1 MKGFSIVLMGSGQGL
16 CILTKNGILPH
27 GGRLN
32 IKLETGIDLKKK
44 DLFFYNISGI
54 SSYYIQNA
62 LNPTNGWKWVP
73 LISLKKLE
81 KKLGGFLCEALGKFW
96 NILPDFKKTL
106 GHVELPKLFK
116 KNKISDEII
125 FYPGT
130 FNPWHKGH
138 MACLSLCPK
147 KSKIVVVPD
156 NNPWKAMAGDSCK
169 WEKYR
174 NLCLILENSPC
185 SIYPGFL
192 GLQKKN
198 PTINW
203 FPKVGVKKKALLMGD
218 DSFISLI
225 NWKESKKLI
234 SSIEK
239 LYVVPRLVNKEEL
252 KLVAKRL
259 LAINPKLKIKLL
271 APHKFQKISSTKI
284 RGD

>member
-1 MKGFSIVLMGSGQGL
+1 MKRFSVILTGSGSGL
-16 CILTKNGILPH
+16 CILVKNGFLPQ
-27 GGRLN
+27 GGLLD
-32 IKLETGIDLKKK
+32 IKLETGINLTKKE
-44 DLFFYNISGI
+44 LFSNISGVT
-54 SSYYIQNA
+54 SYYIQNA
-62 LNPTNGWKWVP
+62 LNPINGWKWVP

-81 KKLGGFLCEALGKFW
+81 KKLGGFLCEELGKFW
-96 NILPDFKKTL
+96 NIMPGFKKTL
-106 GHVELPKLFK
+106 SHIELPKLFK

-138 MACLSLCPK
+138 MACLNLCPR

-156 NNPWKAMAGDSCK
+156 NNPWKVVGGDSCK

-174 NLCLILENSPC
+174 NICLMLKNSPC

-203 FPKVGVKKKALLMGD
+203 FPKVRVKKKTLLMGD
-218 DSFISLI
+218 DSFMSLI
-225 NWKESKKLI
+225 NWKESRKLI

-239 LYVVPRLVNKEEL
+239 IYVVPRLANKEEL
-252 KLVAKRL
+252 KLVTKRL
-259 LAINPKLKIKLL
+259 LAINPKLKIKFL

-284 RGD
+284 RGS